1 MKIAR
6 AYVATKAEIEPMMK
20 ATGLRREHVK
30 CGEVAG
36 EHISAPKWSMR
47 KGELLGV
54 FDLSAFGD
62 KRQAMAGGV
71 LLVQSFGADVCEVLY
86 PHSSVAPLIAGDGV
100 AMLNKALA
108 IVHGRQRKT
117 KERASDMAKASR
129 DKRREGWM
137 PRDEARAI
145 WGNRTKYPSES
156 QALMNMKPGWPR
168 STVFNEFGSR
178 KTCEA
183 ELIADMKAARPKRA
197 PAKKSRRKA
206 KR

>member
-20 ATGLRREHVK
+20 ASGLRREHVK
-30 CGEVAG
+30 CGEAPG
-36 EHISAPKWSMR
+36 EHISEPNWKLR
-47 KGELLGV
+47 KGEYLGV

-62 KRQAMAGGV
+62 KRQQMADGV
-71 LLVQSFGADVCEVLY
+71 ALVQGFGADVCEVLSPY
-86 PHSSVAPLIAGDGV
+86 SSALPLTAGSGV

-129 DKRREGWM
+129 EKRREGWM
-137 PRDEARAI
+137 PCEEARRI
-145 WGNRTKYPSES
+145 WGNRSKYTEQ
-156 QALMNMKPGWPR
+156 QALFNMTGWPR
-168 STVFNEFGSR
+168 STAYATFGPR
-178 KTCEA
+178 KQVER
-183 ELIADMKAARPKRA
+183 ELIEERKE
-197 PAKKSRRKA
+197 SRRKV

>member
-30 CGEVAG
+30 CGEVPG

-62 KRQAMAGGV
+62 KRQAMADGV
-71 LLVQSFGADVCEVLY
+71 LFVQSFGADVCEVLS

-137 PRDEARAI
+137 PKDEARRI
-145 WGNRTKYPSES
+145 WGNRAKYTEQ
-156 QALMNMKPGWPR
+156 QALFNMTGWPR
-168 STVFNEFGSR
+168 STAFAEFGPR
-178 KTCEA
+178 KKCELALMA
-183 ELIADMKAARPKRA
+183 ERDAARPKR
-197 PAKKSRRKA
+197 KA

>member
-1 MKIAR
+1 MKIAS

-30 CGEVAG
+30 CGEVPG

-62 KRQAMAGGV
+62 KRGVMAAGV
-71 LLVQSFGADVCEVLY
+71 AWVQSHGADVCEVETGA
-86 PHSSVAPLIAGDGV
+86 VAGKGV
-100 AMLNKALA
+100 EMLNRALG
-108 IVHGRQRKT
+108 IVHGRDRKT

-137 PRDEARAI
+137 DRAEARAI
-145 WGNRTKYPSES
+145 WGNRSQYPSES
-156 QALMNMKPGWPR
+156 QALLNMKPGWPR

-178 KTCEA
+178 KDCEA
-183 ELIADMKAARPKRA
+183 ELIAEMKAARPKRA

-206 KR
+206 K